1 MAQAYETESA
11 PQRPFTVRL
20 DENMRGALDA
30 LAESLGRDRSALVK
44 EAIESYLAA
53 QAWQENHIR
62 AALAE
67 AEAGHFAGEEEVT
80 AAFAR
85 WGAKP
90 SA

>member
-1 MAQAYETESA
+1 MARAYEHGA
-11 PQRPFTVRL
+11 PLQRPFTVRL
-20 DENMRGALDA
+20 DEDMRGALDA
-30 LAESLGRDRSALVK
+30 LAEALGRDRSALVK

-62 AALAE
+62 AAVAE
-67 AEAGHFAGEEEVT
+67 ADAGRFASEDEVT

-85 WGAKP
+85 WGVKP